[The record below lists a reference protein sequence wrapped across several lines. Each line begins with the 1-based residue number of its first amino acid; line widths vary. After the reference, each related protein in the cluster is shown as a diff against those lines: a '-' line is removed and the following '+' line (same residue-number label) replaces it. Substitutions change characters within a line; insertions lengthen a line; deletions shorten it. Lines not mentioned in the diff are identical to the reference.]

1 LENLISLGSNKEPSL
16 GETFIVKVLFYPL
29 FSWLAHEV
37 RKYEFLEVLNHLIKE
52 QLF

>member
-1 LENLISLGSNKEPSL
+1 LGSNKEPSL
-16 GETFIVKVLFYPL
+16 GETFLIKVLFYPF

-52 QLF
+52 LSF